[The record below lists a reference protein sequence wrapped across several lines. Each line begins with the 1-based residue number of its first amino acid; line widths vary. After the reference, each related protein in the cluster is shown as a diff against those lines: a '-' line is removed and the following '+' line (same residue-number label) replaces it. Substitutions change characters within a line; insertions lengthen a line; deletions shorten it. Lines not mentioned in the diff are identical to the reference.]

1 VKAFCCFPQLLF
13 RCFSADFVCPAFP
26 ARAIFESRLTSFRE
40 IRPSVTVSFPACV
53 TSTDEP
59 PLSNGQE
66 TRVKNIFV
74 GNLDFNASE
83 EAVRSLFE
91 RHGQVNSARIMTDRE
106 TGRSRGFAFVE
117 MENEGEADQAIAA
130 LNGYTLDGRA
140 LNVNEARP
148 KPDRGFGGGGGGGG
162 GGRGFGGGGGRPG
175 GGGGR
180 RPGGGG
186 GGGGGGSRREPRW

>member
-1 VKAFCCFPQLLF
+1 MSQ
-13 RCFSADFVCPAFP
+13 
-26 ARAIFESRLTSFRE
+26 
-40 IRPSVTVSFPACV
+40 
-53 TSTDEP
+53 
-59 PLSNGQE
+59 LSNCLE
-66 TRVKNIFV
+66 DCVKNIFV
-74 GNLDFNASE
+74 GNLDFNATE

-91 RHGQVNSARIMTDRE
+91 RYGAVNSARIMTDRD

-117 MENEGEADQAIAA
+117 MENETEADQAINA

-162 GGRGFGGGGGRPG
+162 RGFGGGGGGGRPGGGG

-186 GGGGGGSRREPRW
+186 GAGGGNRREPRW